1 MANASGDHQTM
12 SKFEKKY
19 LFYYHYSAAL
29 VIALLL
35 FSETRSQPSGDYA
48 VQAKLRNM
56 YEEALVNSNES
67 LYILQRMYFN
77 PSPRSKYRS
86 SFCLR
91 VNVTID
97 NPPPLD
103 QQYKCN
109 ATFVDGHFISQYVL
123 HLLSDDGYTSRLADL
138 LSYTRTDVFFY
149 TFDPTFYAT
158 MQALAISI
166 DTDTSNVVVY
176 DSSRDNSIKID
187 ISGEFEHMPCRDDA
201 VDAMKMILMW
211 VSSIQVLNQAQ
222 SAKPSACHK
231 TPSKVIHTRV
241 IIRTR
246 IFLCTLVRWHLMF
259 ARVRVALSR
268 FTCKSRV
275 KR

>member
-1 MANASGDHQTM
+1 M

-19 LFYYHYSAAL
+19 LFYYHYSATL
-29 VIALLL
+29 SIVIALLL

-48 VQAKLRNM
+48 VQARLRNM

-67 LYILQRMYFN
+67 LYTLQRMYFN

-86 SFCLR
+86 SFCLQ

-103 QQYKCN
+103 QQCN

-123 HLLSDDGYTSRLADL
+123 HLLSDDGYTSRLADF
-138 LSYTRTDVFFY
+138 LSYTGTDSTFY
-149 TFDPTFYAT
+149 EFDPTFYAT

-176 DSSRDNSIKID
+176 DNSRDYSITID
-187 ISGEFEHMPCRDDA
+187 ISGQFEHMPCRDDA
-201 VDAMKMILMW
+201 VDAMKMLLMW
-211 VSSIQVLNQAQ
+211 VSSIHASIKSERWNELGMAVQQ
-222 SAKPSACHK
+222 S
-231 TPSKVIHTRV
+231 TQ
-241 IIRTR
+241 TR
-246 IFLCTLVRWHLMF
+246 IAAMTTYKYKHPYTSSM
-259 ARVRVALSR
+259 
-268 FTCKSRV
+268 KSLID
-275 KR
+275 